1 MVKIDEYILSDYEMD
16 VWKEINHLKEM
27 GVKYRTILER
37 YLEKEKGEV
46 DPDLI
51 YDMVYNIHTE
61 RWSFNKNG
69 A

>member
-16 VWKEINHLKEM
+16 VWKEINHLKES
-27 GVKYRTILER
+27 GVKYRKILDM
-37 YLEKEKGEV
+37 YLEKEKGDI

-51 YDMVYNIHTE
+51 YDMIYNINTE
-61 RWSFNKNG
+61 RYSYNNG